1 MEDCNFRRVTPVAIV
16 LPKFPRRRSSS
27 VGSTEAQPAVNV
39 ALCREDGIYRAGGR
53 LRATWQISRVPL
65 EQIQGVEVSVMW
77 HTEGKGD
84 EDLHVHHFH
93 RINEGQ
99 IRRTG
104 LADQQSI
111 QCQLPVTPLSYH
123 GRLIRLQW
131 CIRLRIFMTSGKEIV
146 TEQPFY
152 LVAGTAQD
160 NTGIP
165 TGNSRTSQCDPD
177 VDNPDAVSL
186 PSDMTT
192 FNS

>member
-1 MEDCNFRRVTPVAIV
+1 M
-16 LPKFPRRRSSS
+16 
-27 VGSTEAQPAVNV
+27 NV
-39 ALCREDGIYRAGGR
+39 ALCREDGIYLAGGR

-65 EQIQGVEVSVMW
+65 EQIQGVEISVMW

-93 RINEGQ
+93 RINESQ

-111 QCQLPVTPLSYH
+111 QCELPITPLSYH

-131 CIRLRIFMTSGKEIV
+131 CIRLRLFMASGKEIV

-152 LVAGTAQD
+152 LVAGKLRETASVPEQ
-160 NTGIP
+160 
-165 TGNSRTSQCDPD
+165 S
-177 VDNPDAVSL
+177 SL
-186 PSDMTT
+186 PAVPSSVPAVPSSLPEQPSRAPVQPSGPIACDSANGDRDAIMQPSDVTT
-192 FNS
+192 LNP